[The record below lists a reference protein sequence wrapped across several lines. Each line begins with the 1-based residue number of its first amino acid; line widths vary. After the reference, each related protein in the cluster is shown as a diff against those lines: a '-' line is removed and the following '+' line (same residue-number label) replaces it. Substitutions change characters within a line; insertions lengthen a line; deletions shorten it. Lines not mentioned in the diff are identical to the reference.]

1 MSYQVLLLGDR
12 LELVEGADAYVQE
25 GPLTT
30 FFQGRDGRAVLDSWS
45 RRLASFRT
53 ADIVSVRLVVPDLGA
68 SAPLA
73 AEPRPDTATPL
84 HLQQWAGA
92 GLTRSERL

>member
-1 MSYQVLLLGDR
+1 MSYQVVLSGER

-53 ADIVSVRLVVPDLGA
+53 ADIVSVRLVVPDLSAGGSLAGDHGA
-68 SAPLA
+68 
-73 AEPRPDTATPL
+73 PRVT
-84 HLQQWAGA
+84 WAVEHA
-92 GLTRSERL
+92 GRL